1 MTVNDVF
8 TEVVMTVNDAV
19 TDAFENFFHDFVMNN
34 LDKNVQDK
42 DVWGPKYWRQFGLDV
57 KNNKIVF
64 DSEEQRLLFLL
75 SWS

>member
-34 LDKNVQDK
+34 LDK

-57 KNNKIVF
+57 KNSKIVF
-64 DSEEQRLLFLL
+64 DNEEQRLLFLL
-75 SWS
+75 RWS